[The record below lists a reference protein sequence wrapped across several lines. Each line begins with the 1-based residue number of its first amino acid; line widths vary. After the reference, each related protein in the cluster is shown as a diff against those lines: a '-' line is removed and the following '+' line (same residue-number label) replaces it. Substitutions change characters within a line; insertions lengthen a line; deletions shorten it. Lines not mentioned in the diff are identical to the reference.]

1 MLPRITMEGRVVADP
16 GLTFAQS
23 GTPICRMRLVSA
35 DRKMNQQSGQW
46 EDGDTLWMDVTCFK
60 QLAENVVES
69 VVKGDLV
76 VVTGKIR
83 TEEWEDR
90 DSGGKRS
97 KVALIADTVSA
108 SLQFRTIPHGEARAR
123 VAAPAAQA
131 YGAGAPSAYGT
142 QTDEPPF

>member
-1 MLPRITMEGRVVADP
+1 MEGRVVADP
-16 GLTFAQS
+16 ELRFAQS
-23 GTPICRMRLVSA
+23 GTAICRMRLVAA
-35 DRKMNQQSGQW
+35 DRRLNKQTDEW
-46 EDGDTLWMDVTCFK
+46 EDADTLWMDVTCFK

-76 VVTGKIR
+76 IVTGKIR

-90 DSGGKRS
+90 DSGAKRS

-108 SLQFRTIPHGEARAR
+108 SLQFRVIPHGEARR
-123 VAAPAAQA
+123 TAPAAQTYRAPVEQA
-131 YGAGAPSAYGT
+131 YGP